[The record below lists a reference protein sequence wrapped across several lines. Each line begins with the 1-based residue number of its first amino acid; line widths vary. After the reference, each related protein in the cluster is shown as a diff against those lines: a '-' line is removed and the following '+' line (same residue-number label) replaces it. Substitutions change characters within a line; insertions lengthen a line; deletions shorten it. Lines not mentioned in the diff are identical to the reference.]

1 MAKRTLPILSDPQ
14 AKKILKALCA
24 QHNVSL
30 DLFAQM
36 VEIQRENLGRGK
48 QIGITQDFSAAIA
61 EFLDSARSEA

>member
-14 AKKILKALCA
+14 AKKILKGLCA
-24 QHNVSL
+24 QHDVSL
-30 DLFAQM
+30 DLFSQM

-61 EFLDSARSEA
+61 EFLDSARGES